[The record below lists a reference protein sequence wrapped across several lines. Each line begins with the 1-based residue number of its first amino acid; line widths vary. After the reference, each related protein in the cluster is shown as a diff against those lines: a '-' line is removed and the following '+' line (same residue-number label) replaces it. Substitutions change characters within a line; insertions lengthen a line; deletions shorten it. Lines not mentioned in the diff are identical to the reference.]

1 MRRAKSMT
9 RPSGF
14 ARRTAFNSIFPH
26 FQHFQQVFHEKLHKW
41 FCAYCYTFNNSTS
54 YPQKYQHQ
62 NNPENIVPRIK
73 IHGIQHFN
81 TPYYYDY
88 NKLIINN
95 NNIMR
100 VRARLR
106 ARACMSIC
114 NKILSQV
121 TYLIVT
127 WLSDTKVSKYTFGF
141 AHLLGH
147 GCFLV
152 L

>member
-1 MRRAKSMT
+1 LKKSLDVLCLEGHAVGAVRRTESMT

-106 ARACMSIC
+106 ARACMSI
-114 NKILSQV
+114 
-121 TYLIVT
+121 
-127 WLSDTKVSKYTFGF
+127 
-141 AHLLGH
+141 
-147 GCFLV
+147 
-152 L
+152 